1 MKKIS
6 KIFKNLWRF
15 NKLWLITT
23 IVVMTIILSASI
35 VAVSNDF
42 LEGTLDTVLGGERRK
57 HISGDPEQYI
67 RFDKTNTFKQ
77 FNTDLQLSTGFQ
89 SSSRDKRT
97 SLYMGNLLNEEI
109 SNEGFVLLKNI
120 NNVLPLETATN
131 NKAKVSVFG
140 KNSVSLVYG
149 GSGSGGGNDK
159 NAISLYESL
168 QQANFDVNP
177 ELKKFYESNK
187 SGSGRAK
194 NPAIGVLTTGLA
206 IGETPQDRYSED
218 IKNSFANYN
227 DAAIIVISRIGG
239 EGFDLPRTQETSYNG
254 KLISGS
260 KEGGQHYLELDQ
272 NEEDL
277 IKMVTSSNQFNKVI
291 VLINSSAAMELGD
304 LHDNDDIDSILWIG
318 SPGGSGSKA
327 IGRILNGTINPSGR
341 LVDTYV
347 RDFTKD
353 PTWQNFGDNMTKNG
367 NAYLTGDK
375 ESGYYYVEYEEGI
388 YLGYRYYETASYEN
402 VNRFGQDYGW
412 YDEHVVY
419 PFGYG
424 LSYTNF
430 KWELVEEGTTTNG
443 SVITNKDDTL
453 TIKIKVTNI
462 GDVAGKDV
470 VQLYFSAPYI
480 KNGIEKAHVVL
491 GTYEKTGLLNP
502 KDSEVIELKF
512 NIKDMASYDFEDA
525 NGNGF
530 KGYELDAGLY
540 TIYIGENVH
549 NSWNTNSPNWKGSTN
564 SIKLEYSIL
573 ENFLY
578 EMDIKGKGLQ
588 NDNQFDRMSDYMNGK
603 VMSRASFTTTFPT
616 MPTRYQ
622 REIAADLL
630 QEFIFKYDDTNASY
644 VEKYDKELPIQGK
657 DGTPIKLYEMIGLD
671 IDDPLWDEL
680 LDYLTIQDMVT
691 LIGQGNFHTE
701 SIDKIEK
708 PRTIDPDGPAGFT
721 NFMGDPT
728 VHETTFF
735 ASETVIGSTWNK
747 DLAYDMGVVVG
758 LQGLVGYTKGD
769 GRPYSGWYAPA
780 VNIHR
785 SPFSGRNWEY
795 YSEDPYLSGIMG
807 ANVVLGAQ
815 SKGVYTYVKHFAL
828 NDQETSRDANGLVT
842 WADEQTFREIY
853 LKPFQLVVEEG
864 KTMAMMSSFNR
875 IGPVWAGGS
884 YELLNN
890 VLREEW
896 GFKGMVISDYN
907 LGNAYMPPNQ
917 MIRAGGDL
925 NLTQDYKPSTGA
937 LEEGT
942 KEEIQINALREA
954 SKNILYVVANS
965 NAMNGM
971 GEGVVW
977 GYSMASWKYLL
988 IGINLGFVG
997 IFSLWGFFSIR
1008 RKRSNYEVVEE

>member
-6 KIFKNLWRF
+6 KMFKFLWKF
-15 NKLWLITT
+15 NKAWLLTT
-23 IVVMTIILSASI
+23 IIVMGIFLTASI
-35 VAVSNDF
+35 VVTTNDF

-67 RFDKTNTFKQ
+67 RYEKANTFKQ
-77 FNTDLQLSTGFQ
+77 FQTDLELSKGFE
-89 SSSRDKRT
+89 STSRDKRT
-97 SLYMGNLLNEEI
+97 SLQMGNLLNEEI
-109 SNEGFVLLKNI
+109 ASEGFVLLKNE
-120 NNVLPLETATN
+120 NSALPLSTTN
-131 NKAKVSVFG
+131 SNKAKVSVFG
-140 KNSVSLVYG
+140 KNSVNLVYG

-159 NAISLYESL
+159 NPVTLFESL
-168 QQANFDVNP
+168 EDASFEYNP
-177 ELKKFYESNK
+177 QLKKFYESSK
-187 SGSGRAK
+187 SGTGRAA

-206 IGETPQDRYSED
+206 IGETPQNKYSQDLKDSFED
-218 IKNSFANYN
+218 YN

-239 EGFDLPRTQETSYNG
+239 EGFDLPRTQQTSYG
-254 KLISGS
+254 GSLVSGS
-260 KEGGQHYLELDQ
+260 KASGQHYLELDQ
-272 NEEDL
+272 NELDL
-277 IKMVTSSNQFNKVI
+277 IDMVVSSKKFEKVI
-291 VLINSSAAMELGD
+291 VLINCSAAMELGE
-304 LHDNDDIDSILWIG
+304 LQDNPNINSILWVG
-318 SPGGSGSKA
+318 SPGGTGAKA
-327 IGRILNGTINPSGR
+327 IGKILNGTVNPSGK

-353 PTWQNFGDNMTKNG
+353 PTWQNFGDNMSKNG
-367 NAYLTGDK
+367 NAYLTGGK

-402 VNRFGQDYGW
+402 INRFGDDYGW
-412 YDEHVVY
+412 YDENIVY

-430 KWELVEEGTTTNG
+430 KWEVVSDGTTENG
-443 SVITNKDDTL
+443 SIITDSNQNL
-453 TIKIKVTNI
+453 TVKIKVTNT
-462 GDVAGKDV
+462 GSVAGKEV
-470 VQLYFSAPYI
+470 VQLYYSAPYI

-491 GTYEKTGLLNP
+491 GAYEKTQLLNP
-502 KDSEVIELKF
+502 GESEIVELTL
-512 NIKDMASYDFEDA
+512 NVKDMASYDYSDA

-530 KGYELDAGLY
+530 KGYELDPGLY
-540 TIYIGENVH
+540 TIYIGENAH
-549 NSWNTNSPNWKGSTN
+549 NSWNIYSTNWKGSTN
-564 SIKLEYSIL
+564 SISLEYSIL
-573 ENFLY
+573 DNFTY
-578 EMDIKGKGLQ
+578 EMDITGEGKGT
-588 NDNQFDRMSDYMNGK
+588 DNQFEQMSAYMEGK
-603 VMSRASFTTTFPT
+603 VMSRSSFTTTFPT
-616 MPTRYQ
+616 MPTYQ
-622 REIAADLL
+622 EREIKAELL
-630 QEFIFKYDDTNASY
+630 AQFIFEYDDINGIYAD
-644 VEKYDKELPIQGK
+644 KYNKELPIQGK
-657 DGTPIKLYEMIGLD
+657 DGKPIKLYEMIGLD
-671 IDDPLWDEL
+671 IDDPLWDEF
-680 LDYLTIQDMVT
+680 LDYLTVQEMVV

-701 SIDKIEK
+701 SIDSIEK

-735 ASETVIGSTWNK
+735 ASEVVIGSTWNK

-795 YSEDPYLSGIMG
+795 YSEDPLLSGIMG

-853 LKPFQLVVEEG
+853 LKPFQIIVEVGET
-864 KTMAMMSSFNR
+864 KAMMSSFNR

-907 LGNAYMPPNQ
+907 LGNAYMPPDQ

-925 NLTQDYKPSTGA
+925 NLTQDYKPSSNGNKDNMTDA
-937 LEEGT
+937 VQL
-942 KEEIQINALREA
+942 NALREA

-977 GYSMASWKYLL
+977 GYSMAIWKYLL
-988 IGINLGFVG
+988 IGANLVLVAGFG
-997 IFSLWGFFSIR
+997 TWGYFSIKKAK
-1008 RKRSNYEVVEE
+1008 RKQKEIQ